1 MLVSALEQYLTSYNR
16 MSRQVSFMTQ
26 IAVKFVICNVRTS
39 LQQEDETGFKQVA
52 RKKIEATCGRALKAY
67 LKDFAMN
74 HSYTKLLPLLPSVCG
89 ISFDWHFVLEFNQN
103 KTGSWLLMEIV
114 GDSGFF
120 NWFLLIIFMTY
131 IVSLLWAQFAPLE
144 SAQIFSWNYVPEP
157 IFLIF
162 RNFTW
167 QAHTYVRENVV
178 GDMC

>member
-52 RKKIEATCGRALKAY
+52 RKKIEATCGRAPKAY

-103 KTGSWLLMEIV
+103 KNGLLTSH
-114 GDSGFF
+114 GNRGGQCFFLTGFF
-120 NWFLLIIFMTY
+120 
-131 IVSLLWAQFAPLE
+131 
-144 SAQIFSWNYVPEP
+144 
-157 IFLIF
+157 
-162 RNFTW
+162 
-167 QAHTYVRENVV
+167 
-178 GDMC
+178 